1 MKIVSMMVLASIFL
15 AALVLAGCGGSS
27 AVRSRSGFAVHQHPM
42 APLSEMPKEVQQSG
56 RRLQE
61 AYQFAVANREIA
73 DEIPCYCGC
82 AGMGHT
88 SSYDCYVA
96 GVDEN
101 GVIQFDPH
109 AQYCSICLDIT
120 HDTMRLMDEGKSTAD
135 IYTQIEADYARF
147 APPTLKP
154 AEGES

>member
-1 MKIVSMMVLASIFL
+1 MKIVSMMVLAFIFL
-15 AALVLAGCGGSS
+15 VALVLVGCGNR
-27 AVRSRSGFAVHQHPM
+27 AIHQHPM

-61 AYQFAVANREIA
+61 AYQFAAANREIA

-96 GVDEN
+96 GVDET

-120 HDTMRLMDEGKSTAD
+120 HDTMRMMDEGKSTAD
-135 IYTQIEADYARF
+135 IYTQIEVDYARF
-147 APPTLKP
+147 APPTLKS
-154 AEGES
+154 AEGESR